1 MPQPVRNPPPAR
13 RSIGRIVWIAGL
25 AIVIVAGGWW
35 WHGRAQGDAANY
47 RTAVVDR
54 GAIAVTISA
63 TGSLSAITTVDVGAQ
78 VSGMVQSV
86 LVDYNDRVRK
96 GQIIARI
103 DPSTFNAKVQQAVG
117 QVRAAQAQLA
127 QAQAGVRNTEADYA
141 RKAELGQR
149 QLIAR
154 SDVDAARAARD
165 QAIAA
170 DASGRAQIAQ
180 QQAAV
185 SSAQLDLQRSVI
197 RSPVDGVVLT
207 RAVQPGQT
215 VAASLQTP
223 TLFQIAED
231 LRQMQIILAVDEA
244 DIGQVKVGQN
254 VRFNVDAF
262 PDRDFTGTVKQVR
275 LAATNTQNVITYPV
289 VVTVNNDDL
298 TLLPGMTVNA
308 ELQIS
313 RHDNV
318 LRVPNAALRFHPAEA
333 TTATSASASSGRP
346 GGGMLTDAL
355 PQIAAQLHLDATQ
368 QGAFDQALAAMA
380 ERAKAQRGKRDSASG
395 QSSTGASLF
404 GRPSGGQ
411 GGQQG
416 NGQAGAR
423 GGTQNAQRMLAR
435 VAQQFA
441 DFRTTL
447 RPDQQQKWDA
457 ALQGLA
463 AQKRAT
469 LYKLVNGQAQPINVR
484 TGASDGSFTEVSG
497 GIAQGDKVIVGT
509 ASADA
514 AKQ

>member
-13 RSIGRIVWIAGL
+13 RSTGRIVWIAGL
-25 AIVIVAGGWW
+25 AIVIAAGGWW

-54 GAIAVTISA
+54 GAIVVTISA

-262 PDRDFTGTVKQVR
+262 PDRDFTGRLPAVR
-275 LAATNTQNVITYPV
+275 AVAA
-289 VVTVNNDDL
+289 
-298 TLLPGMTVNA
+298 G
-308 ELQIS
+308 
-313 RHDNV
+313 R
-318 LRVPNAALRFHPAEA
+318 
-333 TTATSASASSGRP
+333 SG
-346 GGGMLTDAL
+346 GV
-355 PQIAAQLHLDATQ
+355 
-368 QGAFDQALAAMA
+368 
-380 ERAKAQRGKRDSASG
+380 ERA
-395 QSSTGASLF
+395 
-404 GRPSGGQ
+404 
-411 GGQQG
+411 
-416 NGQAGAR
+416 
-423 GGTQNAQRMLAR
+423 
-435 VAQQFA
+435 
-441 DFRTTL
+441 
-447 RPDQQQKWDA
+447 
-457 ALQGLA
+457 
-463 AQKRAT
+463 
-469 LYKLVNGQAQPINVR
+469 
-484 TGASDGSFTEVSG
+484 
-497 GIAQGDKVIVGT
+497 
-509 ASADA
+509 
-514 AKQ
+514 